1 MINLFEKY
9 DGSSRDFLFS
19 QKTAKIKIPSVAMV
33 DDGFLPDDVDSP
45 FKYFCNLTDNHD
57 PLYFDQLKIPYYWR
71 ILSTASE
78 GRIYDLDKRKAQI
91 FYSSTNNTR
100 LVKEVRWSDD
110 IGPVS
115 WVDHYNNHGHLF
127 AKTYYENGQAKYRK
141 YFDNHGKIVIEWNL
155 TAGDIFLDTKK
166 IHRHFTSLPQFVTFY
181 LQLRKY
187 NLDHIFY
194 NSLSYPL
201 WVMDQLPANGSDT
214 LFWNEDTGAKIP
226 GKMQYL
232 LDKKTRTKHIV
243 FQRHRDW
250 MRRRELFP
258 NGTGNVDDLQYLGM
272 IYPHPRGNKLQ
283 PSILIMTNS
292 DQIDH
297 LDELVRAMPNIQFH
311 IAAVTEMSGKLL
323 AFGERPNVTVY
334 PNVSRQRALQ
344 LLKDCDVYLDI
355 NRGSEILDSVRAA
368 FEQNMLILGF
378 KDTLHEPQF
387 VAPQNIFDQNQAK
400 EMTQKILTALLK
412 PALMEKLIDTQREHA
427 NDATVEQYK
436 EVIGVLTNGKAR

>member
-19 QKTAKIKIPSVAMV
+19 QKTAKIKIPSVAMI

-45 FKYFCNLTDNHD
+45 FKYFCNLSDHHE

-71 ILSTASE
+71 ILSTGAG
-78 GRIYDLDKRKAQI
+78 GRIFDLDHLKARI
-91 FYSSTNNTR
+91 VYSATNNSR
-100 LVKEVRWSDD
+100 FVKEVHWLDD
-110 IGPVS
+110 VGLTS

-127 AKTYYENGQAKYRK
+127 AKTYYESNQPTYRK
-141 YFDNHGKIVIEWNL
+141 YFDNHGKVVIEWNI
-155 TAGDIFLDTKK
+155 AADDIFLDTKG
-166 IHRHFTSLPQFVTFY
+166 IHRHFTSLPKFVAFY

-187 NLDHIFY
+187 NLDHVFY

-201 WVMDQLPANGSDT
+201 WVIDELPAGGSDT
-214 LFWNEDTGAKIP
+214 LFWNEDTGTEIP
-226 GKMQYL
+226 GNMRYL
-232 LDKKTRTKHIV
+232 LDTKTRTKHIV

-250 MRRRELFP
+250 IRRRELFP
-258 NGTGNVDDLQYLGM
+258 ENLGNVKDLHYLGM

-283 PSILIMTNS
+283 PRILIMTNS

-297 LDELVRAMPNIQFH
+297 LNKLVQAMPNIQFE

-323 AFGERPNVTVY
+323 AFGERDNVNVY
-334 PNVSRQRALQ
+334 PNVSRKRALK
-344 LLKDCDVYLDI
+344 LLQDCDIYLDI
-355 NRGSEILDSVRAA
+355 NQGSEILDSVRAA

-387 VAPQNIFDQNQAK
+387 VAPQNVFEQGQVQ
-400 EMTQKILTALLK
+400 EMTQTILTALLK
-412 PALMEKLIDTQREHA
+412 PALMKKLVDTQREHA
-427 NDATVEQYK
+427 NDSTVEQYK
-436 EVIGVLTNGKAR
+436 KVIGELTNGKAR